1 MKLSSLTTQNDPFKM
16 SAKIFPKFYSFHYR
30 FTVSNYVWPSKC
42 LPPRMFAMTRRNTF
56 RFHRLNI
63 ADVCRRGNSL
73 LQPYPFRSPSLMIFV
88 SSSLDRTAHLST
100 RTHYN
105 HTQVVHRSNSTCSH
119 TIRTQKLV
127 KVSNIK
133 VFIQSSWHI
142 ALNSAPI
149 SAGSLYVN

>member
-1 MKLSSLTTQNDPFKM
+1 MKLSSLTTQNDPFNM

-42 LPPRMFAMTRRNTF
+42 LHPRMFAMTRRNTF
-56 RFHRLNI
+56 RR
-63 ADVCRRGNSL
+63 DNSL
-73 LQPYPFRSPSLMIFV
+73 LQPYPVRSPSLMIFV

-100 RTHYN
+100 RTHYI
-105 HTQVVHRSNSTCSH
+105 HTQVVHRSNSTGSH
-119 TIRTQKLV
+119 TIRFKTRTKTCF